1 MTCQPVGLAEIAE
14 RLGVARQ
21 TAAMWNYRKLLPAP
35 KWTVSGQP
43 CWNWPDIRKWAEG
56 TGRSSNLTF

>member
-21 TAAMWNYRKLLPAP
+21 TAAMWNYRKLLPDP
-35 KWTVSGQP
+35 KWRISGQP
-43 CWNWPDIRKWAEG
+43 AWNWPDIQKWADQ
-56 TGRSSNLTF
+56 TGRS